1 MLKLR
6 LLLISLV
13 LVVAH
18 AEAKSVALL
27 LEVKGAIGP
36 ATQEYL
42 HYGLN
47 EARKSQASLLILQID
62 TPGGLSDSMRGIIQ
76 DILSSPIPV
85 ISYVAPSG
93 ARAASAGTYIVYA
106 SHIAAMAP
114 GTNLGAAT
122 PVMLSQNK
130 NASNSKETLKEI
142 NDAQAYIR
150 SLAQLRQRNV
160 KWAEQ
165 AVTQAASLSASEA
178 LQLKVIDLI
187 ANDIPDL
194 LAKIDGKSVQLQG
207 KTWVIHSQALAVQR
221 LAPNSRTRFL
231 SVITDPRIAYSLLM
245 IGICGLFFE
254 FMSPGFILPGVVGG
268 IALLIGLYALQL
280 LPINYTGFT
289 LIILGLGCIIAEIF
303 ISAFGSLGIGGI
315 IAFLMGS
322 IMLIKPGATGFN
334 LPISLIIAV
343 TILIALFFLIVL
355 NLALRSRR
363 RRIVSGKEGMIGS
376 EGVVVF
382 DNDIVWIHV
391 AGERWQAVD
400 DQSLKNGQR
409 VQIIGIKGLKLK
421 VRPL

>member
-245 IGICGLFFE
+245 IGICGLF
-254 FMSPGFILPGVVGG
+254 
-268 IALLIGLYALQL
+268 
-280 LPINYTGFT
+280 
-289 LIILGLGCIIAEIF
+289 
-303 ISAFGSLGIGGI
+303 
-315 IAFLMGS
+315 
-322 IMLIKPGATGFN
+322 
-334 LPISLIIAV
+334 
-343 TILIALFFLIVL
+343 L
-355 NLALRSRR
+355 NL
-363 RRIVSGKEGMIGS
+363 
-376 EGVVVF
+376 
-382 DNDIVWIHV
+382 
-391 AGERWQAVD
+391 
-400 DQSLKNGQR
+400 
-409 VQIIGIKGLKLK
+409 
-421 VRPL
+421 